1 MKKSPPV
8 RTIGLTGGIGS
19 GKSTVSSIL
28 RRSKGFGLIDADS
41 ISRSLTA
48 SNGLAIPLIQEAFG
62 ASFISPDQSLDRTKM
77 RELVFSNPQAKQTL
91 ESIIHPKVL
100 QGIELELQNLLKSG
114 FSTVILDIPLLAE
127 SHARWQDKLNAI
139 LVVDCSKETQIQ
151 RVIQRSGLKPEI
163 VLKIIE
169 SQASRELRNSIAN
182 WVILNDGITLE
193 ELHNRVA
200 KIDFDN

>member
-100 QGIELELQNLLKSG
+100 QGIELELQNLLNSG

-169 SQASRELRNSIAN
+169 SQASRELRNSIGN

-193 ELHNRVA
+193 ELHHRVA

>member
-200 KIDFDN
+200 KIDFDD

>member
-193 ELHNRVA
+193 ELHHRVA

>member
-19 GKSTVSSIL
+19 RKSTVSSIL

-151 RVIQRSGLKPEI
+151 RVVQRSGLKPEI

-169 SQASRELRNSIAN
+169 SQASRELRNSIGN

-193 ELHNRVA
+193 ELHHRVA

>member
-28 RRSKGFGLIDADS
+28 RLSKGFGLIDADS

-100 QGIELELQNLLKSG
+100 QGIELELQNLLNSG

-127 SHARWQDKLNAI
+127 LHARWQDKLNAI

-151 RVIQRSGLKPEI
+151 RVVQRSGLKPEI

-169 SQASRELRNSIAN
+169 SQASRELRNSIGN

-193 ELHNRVA
+193 ELHHRVA